1 MIQQEENMAM
11 SVNTISNVIS
21 TILIVP
27 HHWCTIVV
35 PHVGNTTIFN
45 TWSIDNIWQHFISTV
60 HFIIN
65 MLAVYSNFARCL
77 KHKSFAEGKCEWRET
92 LLCKKWPLTTKR
104 HQSVGQ
110 WRGQNN
116 DKIMYTC
123 SFRFMFFPSNMEK
136 IYYSN
141 KDVLFNSQ
149 FERDKFI

>member
-1 MIQQEENMAM
+1 MIQQEQNMAM

-27 HHWCTIVV
+27 HHWCTIVI

-45 TWSIDNIWQHFISTV
+45 TWSIDNIWQQFISTV

-110 WRGQNN
+110 WRGLVSR
-116 DKIMYTC
+116 MYAELETVYTSTYLSLNVPFKVKRITC
-123 SFRFMFFPSNMEK
+123 TTKSSSFLSIF
-136 IYYSN
+136 
-141 KDVLFNSQ
+141 
-149 FERDKFI
+149 

>member
-1 MIQQEENMAM
+1 MIQQEKNVAM
-11 SVNTISNVIS
+11 SVNTISNGIS

-65 MLAVYSNFARCL
+65 MLAAYSNFVRCL

-92 LLCKKWPLTTKR
+92 LFCKKWGLTTKR

-110 WRGQNN
+110 WRGLASR
-116 DKIMYTC
+116 MYAKLETVYTSTYLSLNVPFKVKRITC
-123 SFRFMFFPSNMEK
+123 TTKSSSFLSIF
-136 IYYSN
+136 
-141 KDVLFNSQ
+141 
-149 FERDKFI
+149 

>member
-27 HHWCTIVV
+27 HHWCTIVI

-45 TWSIDNIWQHFISTV
+45 TWSIDNIWQQFISTV

-110 WRGQNN
+110 WRGLVSR
-116 DKIMYTC
+116 MYAELETVYTSTYLSLNVPFKVKRITC
-123 SFRFMFFPSNMEK
+123 TTKSSSFLSIF
-136 IYYSN
+136 
-141 KDVLFNSQ
+141 
-149 FERDKFI
+149 

>member
-11 SVNTISNVIS
+11 SVNTMSNVIS

-45 TWSIDNIWQHFISTV
+45 TWSIDNIWQQFISTV

-77 KHKSFAEGKCEWRET
+77 KHKSFVEGKCEWRET

-110 WRGQNN
+110 WRGLASR
-116 DKIMYTC
+116 MYAELKTVYTSTC
-123 SFRFMFFPSNMEK
+123 LSLNVPFKVKRITCTTKSSSFLSIF
-136 IYYSN
+136 
-141 KDVLFNSQ
+141 
-149 FERDKFI
+149 

>member
-45 TWSIDNIWQHFISTV
+45 TWSIDNIWQQFISTV

-110 WRGQNN
+110 WRGLASR
-116 DKIMYTC
+116 MYAELETVYTSTYLSLNVPFKVKRITC
-123 SFRFMFFPSNMEK
+123 TTKSSSFLSIF
-136 IYYSN
+136 
-141 KDVLFNSQ
+141 
-149 FERDKFI
+149 

>member
-45 TWSIDNIWQHFISTV
+45 TWSIDNIWQQFISTV

-110 WRGQNN
+110 WRGLASR
-116 DKIMYTC
+116 MYAELKTVYTSTC
-123 SFRFMFFPSNMEK
+123 LSLNVPFKVKRITCTTKSSSFLSIF
-136 IYYSN
+136 
-141 KDVLFNSQ
+141 
-149 FERDKFI
+149 

>member
-45 TWSIDNIWQHFISTV
+45 TWSIDNIWQQFISTV

-110 WRGQNN
+110 WRGLASR
-116 DKIMYTC
+116 MYAELETVYTSTC
-123 SFRFMFFPSNMEK
+123 LSLNVPFKVKRITCTTKSSSFLSIF
-136 IYYSN
+136 
-141 KDVLFNSQ
+141 
-149 FERDKFI
+149 

>member
-45 TWSIDNIWQHFISTV
+45 TWSIDNIWQQFISTV

-110 WRGQNN
+110 WRGLVSR
-116 DKIMYTC
+116 MYAELETVYTSTYLSLNVPFKVKRITC
-123 SFRFMFFPSNMEK
+123 TTKSSSFLSIF
-136 IYYSN
+136 
-141 KDVLFNSQ
+141 
-149 FERDKFI
+149 

>member
-35 PHVGNTTIFN
+35 PHVGNTTILN

-65 MLAVYSNFARCL
+65 MLAVYSNFVRCL
-77 KHKSFAEGKCEWRET
+77 KHKSFVEGKCEWRKT
-92 LLCKKWPLTTKR
+92 LFCKKWLRTTKR

-110 WRGQNN
+110 WGGLASR
-116 DKIMYTC
+116 MYAELETVYKSTC
-123 SFRFMFFPSNMEK
+123 LSLNVPFKVKRITCTTKSSSFLSIF
-136 IYYSN
+136 
-141 KDVLFNSQ
+141 
-149 FERDKFI
+149 

>member
-45 TWSIDNIWQHFISTV
+45 TWSIDNIWQQFISTV

-92 LLCKKWPLTTKR
+92 LPCKKWPLTTKR

-110 WRGQNN
+110 WRGLASR
-116 DKIMYTC
+116 MYAELETVYTSTC
-123 SFRFMFFPSNMEK
+123 LSLNVPFKVKRITCTTKSSSFLSIF
-136 IYYSN
+136 
-141 KDVLFNSQ
+141 
-149 FERDKFI
+149 